1 MRIGI
6 DLRSLQTGSQ
16 YRGIGY
22 YTYNLVKALCKIDR
36 DNEYIFF
43 ANQCGASDKYPLLDR
58 LINETGKRLVSL
70 PITRVEER
78 KWKRQWETISS
89 PTFVNIEKVDILHVT
104 SLFESEIPVGFPPIR
119 GKLIITIYD
128 LIPLIF
134 RELYLDKASPEWQ
147 SEYMESLNLVKKN
160 ADGIVAISECTK
172 HDTIRLLDYSAEK
185 IDVVYGGV
193 SNAFYVVKDANLLK
207 TVKERFGIIEKFI
220 LFTAAED
227 PRKNFETL
235 INAFAILPK
244 EYNNNYQLVIAGRSS
259 RQWQDQLQDLGASL
273 GINEGKL
280 IFTGFVT
287 DEELNLLYN
296 TASLFV
302 FPSLYEGFGLPI
314 LEAMSCG
321 IPVIAANSSSI
332 PEVISNSG
340 ILFNPI
346 DKIDLAQKIKKV
358 LSDPVLQNRLIEKG
372 FQNVK
377 RFTWE
382 KAAEKTLRFYEMAA
396 GDQH

>member
-6 DLRSLQTGSQ
+6 DLRSLQAGSQ

-43 ANQCGASDKYPLLDR
+43 ANQCGASDKYPLLDT

-89 PTFVNIEKVDILHVT
+89 PTFFNIEKVDILHVT

-128 LIPLIF
+128 LIPLVF

-172 HDTIRLLDYSAEK
+172 HDTIRLLDYPAEK

-235 INAFAILPK
+235 IKAFAILPK

-280 IFTGFVT
+280 ISAGFVT

-296 TASLFV
+296 AAALFV

-321 IPVIAANSSSI
+321 VPVIAANNSSI
-332 PEVISNSG
+332 PEVCGDAAIMVDPMN
-340 ILFNPI
+340 
-346 DKIDLAQKIKKV
+346 KIEMAQSMNNV
-358 LSDPVLQNRLIEKG
+358 LSKHTLQQELREKG
-372 FQNVK
+372 FQNIK
-377 RFTWE
+377 RFSWE
-382 KAAEKTLRFYEMAA
+382 MAAETTIRFYERIANVS
-396 GDQH
+396 